1 MAHPKLRAFVQQKF
15 ADYNKANPGSSTRVK
30 RVLLMT
36 EPPSIDGNEI
46 TDKGY
51 VNQRATMERRHEL
64 VDRLYVKS
72 APEDVIEI
80 P

>member
-1 MAHPKLRAFVQQKF
+1 VQAFVQEKLSEH
-15 ADYNKANPGSSTRVK
+15 NKSNPGSSSRIK
-30 RVLLMT
+30 RVILMT

-64 VDRLYVKS
+64 VDRLYLNP
-72 APEDVIEI
+72 APNDVIEI